1 LVAVIKPD
9 KRNDGQDDDQGHQ
22 ELLIFAN
29 DGEHLKMWGGIGK
42 NDRFFLKSEALCA
55 KWLAP

>member
-1 LVAVIKPD
+1 
-9 KRNDGQDDDQGHQ
+9 
-22 ELLIFAN
+22 
-29 DGEHLKMWGGIGK
+29 MWGGIGK